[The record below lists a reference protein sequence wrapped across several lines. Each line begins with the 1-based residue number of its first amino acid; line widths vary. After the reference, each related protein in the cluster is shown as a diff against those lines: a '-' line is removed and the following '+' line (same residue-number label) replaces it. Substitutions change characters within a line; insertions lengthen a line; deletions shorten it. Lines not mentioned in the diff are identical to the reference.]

1 MEERKEMRTSEKDD
15 EINSYGNEN
24 GFLRWD
30 NN

>member
-15 EINSYGNEN
+15 EINYHGNEN